1 MKIKIIRIGI
11 VLVGLTLFS
20 LSCSKFLDE
29 KSYNAD
35 YTYYNTA
42 TGLEALVSASYQQT
56 RWCVNSETQYALED
70 MGTDIFMLGG
80 DGSHRDA
87 YGQFLSTGMTPQYGL
102 TQSFWDNNYKG
113 IASCN
118 LGLQTMESN
127 TDMAANLKA
136 IHKGELLF
144 LRAYYY
150 YELVI
155 QFGNIPLQTTP
166 VDYVKTNFTRVPQK
180 QVWAQI
186 ISDARKAWDL
196 LPWADASGKVN
207 GDFGRAGKGAAG
219 HLLAQ
224 AYMFRYCDK
233 YTKSQTD
240 ANMNEDRGGLTTDI
254 DSVIYYASRVCN
266 YGAGAGSGSNHALAS
281 DYATLWGWNPKTGLT
296 AEYMGPEIVFSV
308 NNSTTYFYNNVA
320 ATDVNTNGNQLH
332 LYYTGQMENYTL
344 TTKLES
350 GSSVSWGSNVGLIR
364 TLITGRPWRRLAPT
378 QFYYSNNGLY
388 AAKDYASGKLG
399 KLIDSRLY
407 KTHVWVEF
415 CNSAP
420 NATWQAY
427 SNGAGS
433 FDPTSIGMTVGS
445 QRYTVGDTAIVLSL
459 EDLSTSGRFTSGTNF
474 ERLALARAKEKYWYV
489 PMLSIIWPT
498 TRSDVSGYDR
508 STNQFPPFAKYLDNR
523 RASVADQGGFRNFF
537 RMRLAETYILLSEA
551 YARKGNFI
559 DAAATLNVV
568 RDRAAWKTG
577 ELKDCQY
584 WKYDGGT
591 WANRLT
597 STVSDMEVSSAF
609 LGGFSDTQLTDF
621 YLDEM
626 GHETA
631 GELNRFDLL
640 VRYGADYWYN
650 RVKADDYWVSND
662 NGVSNGNIHKYHRFR
677 PIPQTY
683 IDAVIPPDPNPQ
695 NYGYY

>member
-1 MKIKIIRIGI
+1 MKIIKISI

-20 LSCSKFLDE
+20 LSCQKFLDE

-42 TGLEALVSASYQQT
+42 SGLEALVTASYQQT
-56 RWCVNSETQYALED
+56 RWCVNSETQYPFED
-70 MGTDIFMLGG
+70 MGTDLFSLGG

-87 YGQFLSTGMTPQYGL
+87 FGQFLSTGMTPQYGL
-102 TQSFWDNNYKG
+102 LQSFWDNNYKG

-118 LGLQTMESN
+118 LGLQTLASN
-127 TDMAANLKA
+127 TDMAASLKA
-136 IHKGELLF
+136 IHKGEMLF

-166 VDYVKTNFTRVPQK
+166 INSVKTDFARVPQK
-180 QVWAQI
+180 KIWAQI
-186 ISDARKAWDL
+186 ISDARQAWAL
-196 LPWADASGKVN
+196 LPWADAGGKVN

-219 HLLAQ
+219 HLLAK

-254 DSVIYYASRVCN
+254 DSVIYFASQVCN
-266 YGAGAGSGSNHALAS
+266 YGSGAGSGSNHALAS
-281 DYATLWGWNPKTGLT
+281 DYATLWGWNPKTGLI
-296 AEYMGPEIVFSV
+296 AEYMGPEIVFSI
-308 NNSTTYFYNNVA
+308 NNSTTYFYNNAA

-332 LYYTGQMENYTL
+332 LYYTGQFENYTL
-344 TTKLES
+344 STKLES
-350 GSSVSWGSNVGLIR
+350 GTSVAWGNNVGVAR
-364 TLITGRPWRRLAPT
+364 NLITGRPWRRVAPT
-378 QFYYSNNGLY
+378 KWYYSDNGLY
-388 AAKDYASGKLG
+388 AAKDYATGKLG

-407 KTHVWVEF
+407 KTGVWVFF
-415 CNSAP
+415 CNGTPDAKW
-420 NATWQAY
+420 AAY

-433 FDPTSIGMTVGS
+433 FDPASIGMTAGA
-445 QRYTVGDTAIVLSL
+445 QRYAVGDTAILLSL
-459 EDLSTSGRFTSGTNF
+459 DNVDTRFATGTHY
-474 ERLALARAKEKYWYV
+474 EKLALARAKEKYWYI
-489 PMLSIIWPT
+489 PMQSIIWPV
-498 TRSDVSGYDR
+498 TRADVSGYDR
-508 STNQFPPFAKYLDNR
+508 ATNQFPPFAKFLDSR
-523 RASVADQGGFRNFF
+523 RAATNDQGGYRNFY

-551 YARKGNFI
+551 YARKADFAN
-559 DAAATLNVV
+559 AAATLNKV
-568 RDRAAWKTG
+568 RDRAAWKAG

-591 WANRLT
+591 YAT
-597 STVSDMEVSSAF
+597 ATASTVTDMEVTAAF

-621 YLDEM
+621 YCDEM

-631 GELNRFDLL
+631 GELNRFDML

-662 NGVSNGNIHKYHRFR
+662 NGVSNGNIHLYHRFR

-683 IDAVIPPDPNPQ
+683 IDAVNPPDPNPQ